1 MSQRSEASVRREVLI
16 YKINEEITALDEKII
31 SKATYVDRLE
41 YGTEMRWNHMA
52 QLDFLK
58 GEKAGLRAALRLV
71 ESWA

>member
-16 YKINEEITALDEKII
+16 YKINEEIAALDERII

-41 YGTEMRWNHMA
+41 TGTEMRWNHMA